1 MKTFE
6 EILSRDIVVRAMDD
20 RSIYY
25 RNRNLILIP
34 KTETCEMQE
43 EMRKYKGQTFRAYCF
58 NSMKK
63 RRNELFRPADKA
75 RVKHVQVQIFNVP
88 EHTGI
93 TVFVDITGHFYQ
105 ADTALALS
113 RIASGKDFEIVEI
126 ERFIPQDTLTNHA
139 REKRRKERLMTQS
152 KNRNRM

>member
-6 EILSRDIVVRAMDD
+6 EVLSQEIVVRSMDD
-20 RSIYY
+20 RCIYY
-25 RNRNLILIP
+25 RNRNLILVP
-34 KTETCEMQE
+34 KTDTCNMQE
-43 EMRKYKGQTFRAYCF
+43 TMQQYQGQTFRAYCF

-63 RRNELFRPADKA
+63 RRNELFRPADKT
-75 RVKHVQVQIFNVP
+75 RIKHVQVQIFNVP
-88 EHTGI
+88 AHTGI
-93 TVFVDITGHFYQ
+93 TVFADVTGHFYQ

-113 RIASGKDFEIVEI
+113 RITAGKEFEIVEI